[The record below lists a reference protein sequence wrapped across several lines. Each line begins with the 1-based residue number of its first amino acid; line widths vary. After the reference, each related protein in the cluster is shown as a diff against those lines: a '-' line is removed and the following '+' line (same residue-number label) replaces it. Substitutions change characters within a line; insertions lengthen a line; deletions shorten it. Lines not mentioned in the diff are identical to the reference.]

1 MNSESTTM
9 TKEEIRLMLQT
20 NSKGAVMQS
29 LGNCMLVF
37 QNDPLLK
44 GSIRRNSLTERIDI
58 EKDLG
63 WRRSDTAVTDTD
75 LNYLRLYFEE
85 NYSITAEKNIQ
96 CALDIVANEAHY
108 HPICDVLLGLQWD
121 GEARICNALTKFLG
135 VEKTPYT
142 TEAFKIFLLGAI
154 QRVFHPGSKFDTMLC
169 LVGGQGAGKSTFIR
183 LLAMNDSWFSDD
195 IKKLSDDNLYR
206 MLYGH
211 WIIEMAEML
220 ATANARSIEEIKSF
234 LSRQKDTYKVPYEKY
249 PKDRPRQCVFAGT
262 SNTMDFLPLDR
273 SGNRRFLP
281 VLVNAQKAETHILE
295 DEAASRAYIR
305 QVWAEAM
312 TIYQSGNYSL
322 VLPPEL
328 EEIAR
333 IAQRE
338 FMPED
343 SKAGLIQKFLDSYK
357 GDYVCSLMLYR
368 EALGNGLSEPKQQE
382 LREIGS
388 IMNDSVTGWEK
399 GAQHRFEIYGQQ
411 RSWRRIK
418 AEAFPLIEEQ
428 LALPDGWA

>member
-63 WRRSDTAVTDTD
+63 WCRSDTAVTDTD
-75 LNYLRLYFEE
+75 INYLRLYFEE

-108 HPICDVLLGLQWD
+108 HPICNVLLGLQWD
-121 GEARICNALTKFLG
+121 GEARICNALTRFLG

-183 LLAMNDSWFSDD
+183 LLAMNDRQSVCP
-195 IKKLSDDNLYR
+195 IV
-206 MLYGH
+206 
-211 WIIEMAEML
+211 WI
-220 ATANARSIEEIKSF
+220 
-234 LSRQKDTYKVPYEKY
+234 
-249 PKDRPRQCVFAGT
+249 C
-262 SNTMDFLPLDR
+262 
-273 SGNRRFLP
+273 
-281 VLVNAQKAETHILE
+281 
-295 DEAASRAYIR
+295 
-305 QVWAEAM
+305 
-312 TIYQSGNYSL
+312 
-322 VLPPEL
+322 
-328 EEIAR
+328 
-333 IAQRE
+333 
-338 FMPED
+338 
-343 SKAGLIQKFLDSYK
+343 
-357 GDYVCSLMLYR
+357 
-368 EALGNGLSEPKQQE
+368 
-382 LREIGS
+382 
-388 IMNDSVTGWEK
+388 
-399 GAQHRFEIYGQQ
+399 
-411 RSWRRIK
+411 
-418 AEAFPLIEEQ
+418 
-428 LALPDGWA
+428 

>member
-1 MNSESTTM
+1 
-9 TKEEIRLMLQT
+9 
-20 NSKGAVMQS
+20 MQS

-63 WRRSDTAVTDTD
+63 WCRSDTAVTDTD
-75 LNYLRLYFEE
+75 INYLRLYFEE

-121 GEARICNALTKFLG
+121 GKARICNALTKFLG

-281 VLVNAQKAETHILE
+281 VLVNAEKAETHILA
-295 DEAASRAYIR
+295 DEAASRAYIQ

-333 IAQRE
+333 TAQRE

-411 RSWRRIK
+411 RSWRRVK

>member
-1 MNSESTTM
+1 
-9 TKEEIRLMLQT
+9 MLQT

-29 LGNCMLVF
+29 LGNCMVVF

-44 GSIRRNSLTERIDI
+44 GSIRRNSLTERVDI

-75 LNYLRLYFEE
+75 LNYLRLFFEE

-108 HPICDVLLGLQWD
+108 HPICDVLLGLKWD
-121 GEARICNALTKFLG
+121 GEERICNALTKFLG

-154 QRVFHPGSKFDTMLC
+154 HRVFHPGSKFDTMLC

-249 PKDRPRQCVFAGT
+249 PKQTVERANATGINISEYTLRRAIRTRQLPCKVIGRT
-262 SNTMDFLPLDR
+262 YLIPWDGFLR
-273 SGNRRFLP
+273 WVS
-281 VLVNAQKAETHILE
+281 
-295 DEAASRAYIR
+295 
-305 QVWAEAM
+305 
-312 TIYQSGNYSL
+312 
-322 VLPPEL
+322 
-328 EEIAR
+328 
-333 IAQRE
+333 
-338 FMPED
+338 
-343 SKAGLIQKFLDSYK
+343 
-357 GDYVCSLMLYR
+357 C
-368 EALGNGLSEPKQQE
+368 
-382 LREIGS
+382 
-388 IMNDSVTGWEK
+388 
-399 GAQHRFEIYGQQ
+399 
-411 RSWRRIK
+411 
-418 AEAFPLIEEQ
+418 EQ
-428 LALPDGWA
+428 

>member
-63 WRRSDTAVTDTD
+63 WCRSDTAVTDTD
-75 LNYLRLYFEE
+75 INYLQLYFEE

-206 MLYGH
+206 VLYGH

-249 PKDRPRQCVFAGT
+249 PSVMNIKQTVERANTTGINISEYTLRRAIRTRQLPCKIIGRTYLIPWDA
-262 SNTMDFLPLDR
+262 FLR
-273 SGNRRFLP
+273 W
-281 VLVNAQKAETHILE
+281 VN
-295 DEAASRAYIR
+295 
-305 QVWAEAM
+305 
-312 TIYQSGNYSL
+312 
-322 VLPPEL
+322 
-328 EEIAR
+328 
-333 IAQRE
+333 
-338 FMPED
+338 
-343 SKAGLIQKFLDSYK
+343 
-357 GDYVCSLMLYR
+357 C
-368 EALGNGLSEPKQQE
+368 
-382 LREIGS
+382 
-388 IMNDSVTGWEK
+388 
-399 GAQHRFEIYGQQ
+399 
-411 RSWRRIK
+411 
-418 AEAFPLIEEQ
+418 EQ
-428 LALPDGWA
+428 

>member
-1 MNSESTTM
+1 
-9 TKEEIRLMLQT
+9 
-20 NSKGAVMQS
+20 
-29 LGNCMLVF
+29 
-37 QNDPLLK
+37 
-44 GSIRRNSLTERIDI
+44 
-58 EKDLG
+58 
-63 WRRSDTAVTDTD
+63 
-75 LNYLRLYFEE
+75 
-85 NYSITAEKNIQ
+85 
-96 CALDIVANEAHY
+96 
-108 HPICDVLLGLQWD
+108 
-121 GEARICNALTKFLG
+121 
-135 VEKTPYT
+135 
-142 TEAFKIFLLGAI
+142 
-154 QRVFHPGSKFDTMLC
+154 
-169 LVGGQGAGKSTFIR
+169 
-183 LLAMNDSWFSDD
+183 
-195 IKKLSDDNLYR
+195 

-281 VLVNAQKAETHILE
+281 VLVNAEKAETHILA
-295 DEAASRAYIR
+295 DEAASRAYIQ

-333 IAQRE
+333 SAQRE

-411 RSWRRIK
+411 RSWRRVK

>member
-1 MNSESTTM
+1 
-9 TKEEIRLMLQT
+9 
-20 NSKGAVMQS
+20 MQS

-63 WRRSDTAVTDTD
+63 WCRSDTAVTDTD
-75 LNYLRLYFEE
+75 INYLRLYFEG

-249 PKDRPRQCVFAGT
+249 PSVMNIKQTVERANATGINISEYTLRRAIRTRQLPCKIIGRTYLIPWDA
-262 SNTMDFLPLDR
+262 FLR
-273 SGNRRFLP
+273 W
-281 VLVNAQKAETHILE
+281 VN
-295 DEAASRAYIR
+295 
-305 QVWAEAM
+305 
-312 TIYQSGNYSL
+312 
-322 VLPPEL
+322 
-328 EEIAR
+328 
-333 IAQRE
+333 
-338 FMPED
+338 
-343 SKAGLIQKFLDSYK
+343 
-357 GDYVCSLMLYR
+357 C
-368 EALGNGLSEPKQQE
+368 
-382 LREIGS
+382 
-388 IMNDSVTGWEK
+388 
-399 GAQHRFEIYGQQ
+399 
-411 RSWRRIK
+411 
-418 AEAFPLIEEQ
+418 EQ
-428 LALPDGWA
+428 

>member
-63 WRRSDTAVTDTD
+63 WCRSDTAVTDTD
-75 LNYLRLYFEE
+75 INYLRLYFEE

-108 HPICDVLLGLQWD
+108 HPICDVLLGLKWD

-249 PKDRPRQCVFAGT
+249 PKGDIEKAMEHMTRQQVIRCALT
-262 SNTMDFLPLDR
+262 HRDY
-273 SGNRRFLP
+273 RR
-281 VLVNAQKAETHILE
+281 T
-295 DEAASRAYIR
+295 
-305 QVWAEAM
+305 
-312 TIYQSGNYSL
+312 
-322 VLPPEL
+322 
-328 EEIAR
+328 
-333 IAQRE
+333 
-338 FMPED
+338 
-343 SKAGLIQKFLDSYK
+343 
-357 GDYVCSLMLYR
+357 
-368 EALGNGLSEPKQQE
+368 
-382 LREIGS
+382 
-388 IMNDSVTGWEK
+388 
-399 GAQHRFEIYGQQ
+399 
-411 RSWRRIK
+411 
-418 AEAFPLIEEQ
+418 Q
-428 LALPDGWA
+428 LADKHTTPRRVLTHRQTTPL

>member
-37 QNDPLLK
+37 QNAPLLK

-63 WRRSDTAVTDTD
+63 WCRSDTAVTDTD
-75 LNYLRLYFEE
+75 INYLRLYFEE

-154 QRVFHPGSKFDTMLC
+154 QRVFYPGSKFDTMLC

-249 PKDRPRQCVFAGT
+249 PSVMNIKQTVERANTTGINISEYTLRRAIRTRQLPCKIIGRTYLIPWDA
-262 SNTMDFLPLDR
+262 FLR
-273 SGNRRFLP
+273 W
-281 VLVNAQKAETHILE
+281 VN
-295 DEAASRAYIR
+295 
-305 QVWAEAM
+305 
-312 TIYQSGNYSL
+312 
-322 VLPPEL
+322 
-328 EEIAR
+328 
-333 IAQRE
+333 
-338 FMPED
+338 
-343 SKAGLIQKFLDSYK
+343 
-357 GDYVCSLMLYR
+357 C
-368 EALGNGLSEPKQQE
+368 
-382 LREIGS
+382 
-388 IMNDSVTGWEK
+388 
-399 GAQHRFEIYGQQ
+399 
-411 RSWRRIK
+411 
-418 AEAFPLIEEQ
+418 EQ
-428 LALPDGWA
+428 

>member
-1 MNSESTTM
+1 
-9 TKEEIRLMLQT
+9 
-20 NSKGAVMQS
+20 MQS

-63 WRRSDTAVTDTD
+63 WCRSDTAVTDTD
-75 LNYLRLYFEE
+75 INYLRLYFEE

-108 HPICDVLLGLQWD
+108 HPICDILLGLQWD
-121 GEARICNALTKFLG
+121 GEERICNALTKFLG

-249 PKDRPRQCVFAGT
+249 PSVMNIKQTVERANATGINISEYTLRRAIRTRQLPCKIIGRTYLIPWDA
-262 SNTMDFLPLDR
+262 FLR
-273 SGNRRFLP
+273 W
-281 VLVNAQKAETHILE
+281 VN
-295 DEAASRAYIR
+295 
-305 QVWAEAM
+305 
-312 TIYQSGNYSL
+312 
-322 VLPPEL
+322 
-328 EEIAR
+328 
-333 IAQRE
+333 
-338 FMPED
+338 
-343 SKAGLIQKFLDSYK
+343 
-357 GDYVCSLMLYR
+357 C
-368 EALGNGLSEPKQQE
+368 
-382 LREIGS
+382 
-388 IMNDSVTGWEK
+388 
-399 GAQHRFEIYGQQ
+399 
-411 RSWRRIK
+411 
-418 AEAFPLIEEQ
+418 EQ
-428 LALPDGWA
+428 

>member
-1 MNSESTTM
+1 
-9 TKEEIRLMLQT
+9 
-20 NSKGAVMQS
+20 MQS

-63 WRRSDTAVTDTD
+63 WCRSDTAVTDTD
-75 LNYLRLYFEE
+75 INYLRLYFEE

-249 PKDRPRQCVFAGT
+249 PSVMNIKQTVERA
-262 SNTMDFLPLDR
+262 NTTGINISEYTL
-273 SGNRRFLP
+273 RR
-281 VLVNAQKAETHILE
+281 A
-295 DEAASRAYIR
+295 IR
-305 QVWAEAM
+305 
-312 TIYQSGNYSL
+312 T
-322 VLPPEL
+322 
-328 EEIAR
+328 R
-333 IAQRE
+333 
-338 FMPED
+338 
-343 SKAGLIQKFLDSYK
+343 
-357 GDYVCSLMLYR
+357 
-368 EALGNGLSEPKQQE
+368 
-382 LREIGS
+382 
-388 IMNDSVTGWEK
+388 
-399 GAQHRFEIYGQQ
+399 
-411 RSWRRIK
+411 
-418 AEAFPLIEEQ
+418 
-428 LALPDGWA
+428 

>member
-1 MNSESTTM
+1 M

-20 NSKGAVMQS
+20 NNKGAVMQS

-44 GSIRRNSLTERIDI
+44 GAIRRNNLTERIDI

-75 LNYLRLYFEE
+75 INYLRLYFEE

-249 PKDRPRQCVFAGT
+249 PSVMNIKQTVERANATGINISEYTLRRAIRTRQLPCKIIGRTYLIPWDA
-262 SNTMDFLPLDR
+262 FLR
-273 SGNRRFLP
+273 W
-281 VLVNAQKAETHILE
+281 VN
-295 DEAASRAYIR
+295 
-305 QVWAEAM
+305 
-312 TIYQSGNYSL
+312 
-322 VLPPEL
+322 
-328 EEIAR
+328 
-333 IAQRE
+333 
-338 FMPED
+338 
-343 SKAGLIQKFLDSYK
+343 
-357 GDYVCSLMLYR
+357 C
-368 EALGNGLSEPKQQE
+368 
-382 LREIGS
+382 
-388 IMNDSVTGWEK
+388 
-399 GAQHRFEIYGQQ
+399 
-411 RSWRRIK
+411 
-418 AEAFPLIEEQ
+418 EQ
-428 LALPDGWA
+428 